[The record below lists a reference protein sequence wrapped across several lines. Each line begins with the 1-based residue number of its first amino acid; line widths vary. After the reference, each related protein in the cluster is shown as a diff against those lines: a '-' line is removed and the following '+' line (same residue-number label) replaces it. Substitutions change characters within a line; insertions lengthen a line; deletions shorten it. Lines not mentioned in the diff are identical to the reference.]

1 MKREKRFN
9 IKRMTMI
16 GVLGAISIMLGL
28 TPLGFIPIGPTRA
41 TIMHIPVIVGAI
53 TQGPIVGAMVGLI
66 FGLFSLFQNIT
77 NPTIISFAFL
87 NPLVSIL
94 PRVLIGITSYY
105 TYEGFKKIGLKN
117 TRNILYL
124 LWISI
129 IVYLGY
135 GIYNGLENGSYN
147 SWMILIN
154 IVLIVAILLIIYFTR
169 SSLKTK
175 SLDIIIATIVGSLT
189 NTVGVLFLI
198 YILFAERFVL
208 ALGLSEVNAR
218 KAIIGVGITNG
229 IPEAIIA
236 VIIVTSVVNILQ
248 KGKN

>member
-1 MKREKRFN
+1 MKKEKRFS
-9 IKRMTMI
+9 IRRMTII
-16 GVLGAISIMLGL
+16 GVLGGISIMLGL

-41 TIMHIPVIVGAI
+41 TIMHIPVIIGAI

-77 NPTIISFAFL
+77 NPTITSFVFL
-87 NPLVSIL
+87 NPLVSVL

-105 TYEGFKKIGLKN
+105 TYKGFQKLGFKN
-117 TRNILYL
+117 TRNTLNL
-124 LWISI
+124 LWIGI
-129 IVYLGY
+129 IIYLGY
-135 GIYNGLENGSYN
+135 GIYTALKSGDYN
-147 SWMILIN
+147 ILMVLIN
-154 IVLIVAILLIIYFTR
+154 IALIITIVLLMYFTR
-169 SSLKTK
+169 NSLKSK

-208 ALGLSEVNAR
+208 ALGLNIANTR
-218 KAIIGVGITNG
+218 KVIIGIGLANG

-236 VIIVTSVVNILQ
+236 VIIVSGVVNILQ
-248 KGKN
+248 KGKK

>member
-1 MKREKRFN
+1 MKKEKRFN
-9 IKRMTMI
+9 IRRMTTI
-16 GVLGAISIMLGL
+16 GVLGAISIVLGL

-77 NPTIISFAFL
+77 NPTVISFAFL
-87 NPLVSIL
+87 NPLVSVL
-94 PRVLIGITSYY
+94 PRVLIGISSYY
-105 TYEGFKKIGLKN
+105 TYKSFKRIGIKN
-117 TRNILYL
+117 TRNILYI

-129 IVYLGY
+129 IAYLGY
-135 GIYNGLENGSYN
+135 GIYNSLASGVYN
-147 SWMILIN
+147 IWMVLIN
-154 IVLIVAILLIIYFTR
+154 MVLIFIILLIIYFTR
-169 SSLKTK
+169 DSLKTK

-189 NTVGVLFLI
+189 NTVGVLLLI

-208 ALGLSEVNAR
+208 ALGLNAANTR
-218 KAIIGVGITNG
+218 KAIAGVGITNG

-248 KGKN
+248 KGKK

>member
-1 MKREKRFN
+1 
-9 IKRMTMI
+9 MTII
-16 GVLGAISIMLGL
+16 GVLGAISVVLGL

-53 TQGPIVGAMVGLI
+53 TQGPIVGAMVGLV

-77 NPTIISFAFL
+77 NPTIISFVFL
-87 NPLVSIL
+87 NPLVSVL

-105 TYEGFKKIGLKN
+105 TYKGFKNIGLKN
-117 TRNILYL
+117 TSNILYL
-124 LWISI
+124 LWTSI
-129 IVYLGY
+129 IIYLGY
-135 GIYNGLENGSYN
+135 GIYSALENNSYN
-147 SWMILIN
+147 IWMILIN
-154 IVLIVAILLIIYFTR
+154 LVLIIIILLIIYFTKR
-169 SSLKTK
+169 GLKTK
-175 SLDIIIATIVGSLT
+175 SLDIMIATIVGSLT
-189 NTVGVLFLI
+189 NTLGVLFLI

-208 ALGLSEVNAR
+208 ALGLNVDNTR
-218 KAIIGVGITNG
+218 KAIIGIGITNG